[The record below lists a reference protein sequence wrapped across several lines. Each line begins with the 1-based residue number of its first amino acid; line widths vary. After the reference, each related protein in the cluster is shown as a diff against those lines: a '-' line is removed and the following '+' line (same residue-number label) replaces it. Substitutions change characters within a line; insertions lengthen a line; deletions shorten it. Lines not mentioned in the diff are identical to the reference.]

1 MTSAGVAAIR
11 SGSFLPASGV
21 IRNHPAPPALVPGP
35 HDGAKAPAGPV
46 DPAPVLP
53 YRFPM
58 TSVFHRLLGV
68 GCLALLLTACAA
80 SDGAGFSSTALE
92 PENVLTIGGGAPD
105 PAPAPASAVSD
116 SARPAAAPSDYVVAT
131 PTVQADPADGQNSYR
146 LRARDFVR
154 ILVINEPDTQIER
167 RINSDGTVD
176 IPFLKKLV
184 PVAGLTL
191 TQAQVELANQFRQF
205 FKKPQVAISIVSYA
219 ERRVYVSGYVGRPG
233 PVSIPPEET
242 LTLGRALAMAGGVLP
257 RGNRSDVT
265 IKRARPGSPMVITK
279 DVRRIDDGDEPDFVL
294 EDEDQIYVRDS
305 RI

>member
-1 MTSAGVAAIR
+1 
-11 SGSFLPASGV
+11 
-21 IRNHPAPPALVPGP
+21 
-35 HDGAKAPAGPV
+35 
-46 DPAPVLP
+46 
-53 YRFPM
+53 M
-58 TSVFHRLLGV
+58 TSVLHRLLGV

-80 SDGAGFSSTALE
+80 SDGAGYSSTALE
-92 PENVLTIGGGAPD
+92 PENVLTIGAGAPD
-105 PAPAPASAVSD
+105 PVAYAPAAVAPAAASPEA
-116 SARPAAAPSDYVVAT
+116 AKPAAAPADYVVAA

-146 LRARDFVR
+146 LRPRDFVR

-191 TQAQVELANQFRQF
+191 TQAQVELANQFRQY

-219 ERRVYVSGYVGRPG
+219 ERRVYVSGYVGKPG

-257 RGNRSDVT
+257 RGNRSKVT
-265 IKRARPGSPMVITK
+265 IKRNRPGAPMVITK

>member
-1 MTSAGVAAIR
+1 MSSVLKSLFGALAVACLSVGCAPTSSAPVTSAA
-11 SGSFLPASGV
+11 F
-21 IRNHPAPPALVPGP
+21 
-35 HDGAKAPAGPV
+35 
-46 DPAPVLP
+46 
-53 YRFPM
+53 
-58 TSVFHRLLGV
+58 
-68 GCLALLLTACAA
+68 
-80 SDGAGFSSTALE
+80 E
-92 PENVLTIGGGAPD
+92 PENVLTIGRGASD
-105 PAPAPASAVSD
+105 PAAPSAAPTDAPVAVAPAAAAAPAAAPAPAA
-116 SARPAAAPSDYVVAT
+116 PADYAVAT
-131 PTVQADPADGQNSYR
+131 PTTVPDPAGGQNSYR

-191 TQAQVELANQFRQF
+191 TQAQVELANQFKVY
-205 FKKPQVAISIVSYA
+205 FKKPQVTISIVTYA
-219 ERRVYVSGYVGRPG
+219 ERRVYVSGYVGKPG

-242 LTLGRALAMAGGVLP
+242 LTLGRALSMAGGVLP

-265 IKRARPGSPMVITK
+265 IKRTRDGSPLVISK

>member
-1 MTSAGVAAIR
+1 
-11 SGSFLPASGV
+11 
-21 IRNHPAPPALVPGP
+21 
-35 HDGAKAPAGPV
+35 
-46 DPAPVLP
+46 
-53 YRFPM
+53 M
-58 TSVFHRLLGV
+58 TSVLHRLLGV

-92 PENVLTIGGGAPD
+92 PENVLTIGAGAAEPVAAGFVPSPVAAD
-105 PAPAPASAVSD
+105 VVK
-116 SARPAAAPSDYVVAT
+116 PAAAPAEYVVAT

-146 LRARDFVR
+146 LRPRDFVR

-184 PVAGLTL
+184 PVAGLTV
-191 TQAQVELANQFRQF
+191 TQAQVELANQFRQY
-205 FKKPQVAISIVSYA
+205 FKKPQVAISIVTYA
-219 ERRVYVSGYVGRPG
+219 ERRVYVSGYVGKPG

-257 RGNRSDVT
+257 RGNRSEVT
-265 IKRARPGSPMVITK
+265 IKRQRPGAPMVITK

>member
-1 MTSAGVAAIR
+1 
-11 SGSFLPASGV
+11 
-21 IRNHPAPPALVPGP
+21 
-35 HDGAKAPAGPV
+35 
-46 DPAPVLP
+46 
-53 YRFPM
+53 M
-58 TSVFHRLLGV
+58 TSVLHRLLGV

-80 SDGAGFSSTALE
+80 SDGAGFSSSALE
-92 PENVLTIGGGAPD
+92 PENVLTIGAGSGEPVAAAFVPS
-105 PAPAPASAVSD
+105 PAAAAADAVK
-116 SARPAAAPSDYVVAT
+116 PAAAPADYVIAT

-146 LRARDFVR
+146 LRPRDFVR
-154 ILVINEPDTQIER
+154 ILVINQPDTQIER

-191 TQAQVELANQFRQF
+191 TQAQVELANQFRQY

-219 ERRVYVSGYVGRPG
+219 ERRVYVSGYVGKPG

-257 RGNRSDVT
+257 RGTRPEVT

>member
-1 MTSAGVAAIR
+1 MSSVLKSLLGAFCAVVLLAACSSSGSSPVTSA
-11 SGSFLPASGV
+11 SF
-21 IRNHPAPPALVPGP
+21 
-35 HDGAKAPAGPV
+35 
-46 DPAPVLP
+46 
-53 YRFPM
+53 
-58 TSVFHRLLGV
+58 
-68 GCLALLLTACAA
+68 
-80 SDGAGFSSTALE
+80 E
-92 PENVLTIGGGAPD
+92 PENVLTLGRGASDPSAV
-105 PAPAPASAVSD
+105 PAPVTTAPVAADVAGSAPV
-116 SARPAAAPSDYVVAT
+116 AAAADYVVAT
-131 PTVQADPADGQNSYR
+131 PTIQVEPAGSQNSYR
-146 LRARDFVR
+146 LRARDFIR

-191 TQAQVELANQFRQF
+191 TQAQVELSNQFRVF
-205 FKKPQVAISIVSYA
+205 FKKPQVTISIVTYA

-242 LTLGRALAMAGGVLP
+242 LTLGRALSMAGGVLP
-257 RGNRSDVT
+257 RGNRSDVA
-265 IKRARPGSPMVITK
+265 IKRSRDGSTFVISK

>member
-1 MTSAGVAAIR
+1 MTY
-11 SGSFLPASGV
+11 
-21 IRNHPAPPALVPGP
+21 AL
-35 HDGAKAPAGPV
+35 A
-46 DPAPVLP
+46 
-53 YRFPM
+53 
-58 TSVFHRLLGV
+58 RLLGV
-68 GCLALLLTACAA
+68 CTAALFLAACAA
-80 SDGAGFSSTALE
+80 SVGAEQSSAAFE
-92 PENVLTIGGGAPD
+92 PENVLTIGRGSA
-105 PAPAPASAVSD
+105 APAASAAPARYVPPASVAAEVP
-116 SARPAAAPSDYVVAT
+116 RPTPADYVVAT
-131 PTVQADPADGQNSYR
+131 PTAQADPADQQNSYR
-146 LRARDFVR
+146 LRPRDFIRV
-154 ILVINEPDTQIER
+154 LVINEPDTQIER

-219 ERRVYVSGYVGRPG
+219 ERRVYVSGYVGKPG

-242 LTLGRALAMAGGVLP
+242 LTLGRALSMAGGVLP
-257 RGNRSDVT
+257 RGNRSEVT
-265 IKRARPGSPMVITK
+265 IKRARPGSPIVITK

>member
-1 MTSAGVAAIR
+1 MSSVLKCLLGACCAAVLLAACSAGP
-11 SGSFLPASGV
+11 SE
-21 IRNHPAPPALVPGP
+21 
-35 HDGAKAPAGPV
+35 PV
-46 DPAPVLP
+46 
-53 YRFPM
+53 
-58 TSVFHRLLGV
+58 
-68 GCLALLLTACAA
+68 
-80 SDGAGFSSTALE
+80 SSAALE
-92 PENVLTIGGGAPD
+92 PENVLTLGRGATD
-105 PAPAPASAVSD
+105 PAVAPVAVASVAEASPGLPV
-116 SARPAAAPSDYVVAT
+116 ATAAAPVTTADYAVAT
-131 PTVQADPADGQNSYR
+131 PTTLPDPAGSQNSYR
-146 LRARDFVR
+146 LRARDFIRV
-154 ILVINEPDTQIER
+154 LVINEPDTQIER

-191 TQAQVELANQFRQF
+191 TQAQVELSNQFKVY
-205 FKKPQVAISIVSYA
+205 FKKPQVTISIVTYA
-219 ERRVYVSGYVGRPG
+219 ERRVYVSGYVGKPG

-265 IKRARPGSPMVITK
+265 IKRNRDGSPLVISK

>member
-1 MTSAGVAAIR
+1 M
-11 SGSFLPASGV
+11 
-21 IRNHPAPPALVPGP
+21 LV
-35 HDGAKAPAGPV
+35 
-46 DPAPVLP
+46 
-53 YRFPM
+53 
-58 TSVFHRLLGV
+58 
-68 GCLALLLTACAA
+68 ACA
-80 SDGAGFSSTALE
+80 SSSSQEAMGSAAFE
-92 PENVLTIGGGAPD
+92 PENVVTIGRGASD
-105 PAPAPASAVSD
+105 PGASVAPLAVAPVATT
-116 SARPAAAPSDYVVAT
+116 AAAVPSDYAVAT
-131 PTVQADPADGQNSYR
+131 PTVQAEAPGGQNSYR
-146 LRARDFVR
+146 LRARDFIR

-191 TQAQVELANQFRQF
+191 TQAQVELSNQFKVY
-205 FKKPQVAISIVSYA
+205 FKKPQVTISIVTYA

-265 IKRARPGSPMVITK
+265 IKRSRDGTPLVISK
-279 DVRRIDDGDEPDFVL
+279 DVRRIDDGDEPDFIL